1 MARRRFQRGS
11 LILRGKRQRVWVARW
26 WEDVIQVNG
35 KLGRIRRAD
44 VLGTLAELPTRRKAL
59 QVLSDRLDPVNRGS
73 QKPQSTLSLDQFVEK
88 WEPVILPTLKYSTRK
103 HYQYLLKVH
112 VLPEFGKFQL
122 REITR
127 EAIQSFLI
135 GKLQSGLSGKTVTHL
150 RCALSGVLGTAE
162 EWGYVTD
169 NVALKTKLPRREGR
183 PERPVL
189 TVEQI
194 RLLIANLSEPTRS
207 LVQLLVS
214 TGLRVGELLA
224 LRWGNVDLDSGL
236 LRITE
241 TVYDGHFDKPK
252 TSRSARVIPIAEA
265 SIEIFKALRQEGM
278 TSDALVFSN
287 REGKP
292 LDRRNLFSRD
302 IRPVSKRIGLPTIS
316 WHCFRHCNATLLD
329 SVGAPLGTVQ
339 ALLGHASPEIT
350 RTIYVH
356 AVPEDQRRAV
366 KSLEELLFGPKR
378 TQVPELVESSSNASS

>member
-1 MARRRFQRGS
+1 M
-11 LILRGKRQRVWVARW
+11 
-26 WEDVIQVNG
+26 
-35 KLGRIRRAD
+35 
-44 VLGTLAELPTRRKAL
+44 
-59 QVLSDRLDPVNRGS
+59 NRGS
-73 QKPQSTLSLDQFVEK
+73 QKLQSTLSLDQFVEK

-112 VLPEFGKFQL
+112 ILPEFGKFQL

-127 EAIQSFLI
+127 EAIQAFLI
-135 GKLQSGLSGKTVTHL
+135 GKLQGGLSGKTVAHL
-150 RCALSGVLGTAE
+150 RCGLSRVLGTAE
-162 EWGYVTD
+162 DWGYVTD
-169 NVALKTKLPRREGR
+169 NVALKTKLPRREGCR
-183 PERPVL
+183 ERPIL

-194 RLLIANLSEPTRS
+194 RLLIASLEEPTRS

-224 LRWGNVDLDSGL
+224 LRWGSVDLDSGL
-236 LRITE
+236 LRIAE

-252 TSRSARVIPIAEA
+252 TSRSVRVIPIAEG
-265 SIEIFKALRQEGM
+265 SVDILKVLRQSGVNP
-278 TSDALVFSN
+278 DALVFSN
-287 REGKP
+287 REGRP

-350 RTIYVH
+350 RAIYVH

-366 KSLEELLFGPKR
+366 EGLEKLLFGPKR
-378 TQVPELVESSSNASS
+378 TQVAERAESSSNASS